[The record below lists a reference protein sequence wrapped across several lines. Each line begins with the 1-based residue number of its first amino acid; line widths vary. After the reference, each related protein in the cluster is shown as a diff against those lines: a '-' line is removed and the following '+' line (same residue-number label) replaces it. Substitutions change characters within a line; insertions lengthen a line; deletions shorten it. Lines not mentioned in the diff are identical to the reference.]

1 MSDLTGKT
9 IHAKMRLAVHEYTT
23 AQSSV
28 TDGYNHKV
36 LQAMCT
42 AESFL
47 AKCRDMGIVGKSH
60 GQSKTVTKH
69 CGQRH
74 YALPWHIGSV
84 FNTTRQEVGTRRTDT
99 H

>member
-23 AQSSV
+23 AQSAV

-42 AESFL
+42 AVSFL
-47 AKCRDMGIVGKSH
+47 TKCRDMGIVGKSY

-69 CGQRH
+69 RGQRH
-74 YALPWHIGSV
+74 HALPRHIGCV
-84 FNTTRQEVGTRRTDT
+84 FNATR
-99 H
+99 